1 MPSGNLALRNRQLT
15 PRDSKHGHD
24 SVRVRSLLRSSVI
37 AFSASFEQVP
47 TLCGNHRRC
56 PGKHHERLIGIV
68 SSATA
73 AREPANVA
81 KTIALDRLGHG
92 LPC

>member
-47 TLCGNHRRC
+47 TLYVGTTGVIRGSITNAS
-56 PGKHHERLIGIV
+56 L
-68 SSATA
+68 A
-73 AREPANVA
+73 
-81 KTIALDRLGHG
+81 
-92 LPC
+92 